1 MSELQIDQDVEF
13 QLREWRMERM
23 GWVALA
29 GFVVAAAVGVFGDGP
44 LSRASA
50 SDDSGQLVIR
60 YERFVRASASS
71 ELHLQV
77 VASAANSGEIT
88 IWADPAYLGDVEVS
102 SIVPEPKRVEQHG
115 RHIVYVFAVAATA
128 EPSEIAFRYKPARA
142 GRLYGSFGVSE
153 GAPVALRQFAF
164 F

>member
-13 QLREWRMERM
+13 QRREWRMERM

-29 GFVVAAAVGVFGDGP
+29 GFVIAAAAGVFGDGP

-60 YERFVRASASS
+60 YERFLRASASS

-77 VASAANSGEIT
+77 VASTANNGELT
-88 IWADPAYLGDVEVS
+88 IWADPSYLRHIEVLS
-102 SIVPEPKRVEQHG
+102 VVPEPKRVEQLG
-115 RHIVYVFAVAATA
+115 PHIAYVFAITAAA
-128 EPSEIAFRYKPARA
+128 ESAEIAFRYKPTRA
-142 GRLYGSFGVSE
+142 GRLHGSFGVSKE
-153 GAPVALRQFAF
+153 APVALRQFAF